1 MLFPSNLL
9 TMKKRSALLALVM
22 CLVVGFSSPA
32 AAMST
37 GKEIDQGTQEN
48 QTIDSESVIVTDPF
62 LTTWVNGVGAK
73 LAANRQRR
81 DITFRFTILGEPDIN
96 AFAIKGGYV
105 HVNLG
110 LLNFVSS
117 DDELAAILG
126 HEMGHV
132 ELRHVVKAD
141 NTNNIIGILTALAS
155 MVSPVALALGSVSS
169 ELIGAK
175 FSRIDELAADKYGL
189 MLMAKTGYDPQ
200 AVVDMMKKLGAMEP
214 GPDSRADRAFVD
226 HPVPSARVA
235 HLEGYPELDRQ
246 SPEIIVV
253 DSQHDQ
259 GEGRYSYAKARLLEA
274 QAHLSSD
281 SVSQE
286 MKELDYALRESGS
299 KAAPDSRVLT
309 HLATAD
315 DPTRK
320 AARAQVEANRLAIVA
335 AVQQAK
341 LDARKG
347 GDEAQVVNHELEVL
361 TQNMPAPPP
370 GMGAPGGRGPMST
383 LLKDMTGTLNFSSD
397 VFQTAPGLLL
407 SNRDTIVEMSQP
419 LEDPGPL
426 TPRSQSL
433 LAYYPSMN
441 AAFSWSTTM
450 LLASIEDAR
459 TAIRTAHDAGEAT
472 RQALSEFQPPPQTQS
487 VQATHASGAPWTP
500 PSGAGEA
507 LQRAVTQWDVALAQA
522 RRASDE
528 MYAAQAVGLS
538 SEITLLDVLSSP
550 ERYDDF
556 RKAVEYRLPGI
567 SMPDFATA
575 NTSGIAP
582 GDYVCAAWYAFERHQ
597 DLATIAPSIHDRP
610 GACPKIALDEAMMGE
625 SLEIA
630 TGLVLE
636 DYTDTPQ
643 QL

>member
-1 MLFPSNLL
+1 
-9 TMKKRSALLALVM
+9 MKKKQALLALVM
-22 CLVVGFSSPA
+22 CLVVGTSSPA

-37 GKEIDQGTQEN
+37 SKEIDQGTQEN
-48 QTIDSESVIVTDPF
+48 QTIDSESVIITDPF
-62 LTTWVNGVGAK
+62 LNAWVNGIGDK

-226 HPVPSARVA
+226 HPVPSQRVA

-246 SPEIIVV
+246 TPEVIVT

-259 GEGRYSYAKARLLEA
+259 SEGLYTYAKARLL
-274 QAHLSSD
+274 QAEQQHVSPD
-281 SVSQE
+281 SVTQE

-299 KAAPDSRVLT
+299 KAAPDSRVVT

-341 LDARKG
+341 EDARKG

-383 LLKDMTGTLNFSSD
+383 LLKDMTGTLSFSSD

-426 TPRSQSL
+426 TPRSQAL

-441 AAFSWSTTM
+441 ASFSWSTTM

-472 RQALSEFQPPPQTQS
+472 REALSEFQPPPQTQS
-487 VQATHASGAPWTP
+487 VQGTHASGAPWTP
-500 PSGAGEA
+500 PAGAGDA
-507 LQRAVTQWDVALAQA
+507 LHRAIVQWDTALAQA

-528 MYAAQAVGLS
+528 MYVAQAVGLS

-550 ERYDDF
+550 ERYEDF

-567 SMPDFATA
+567 SMPDFATLNA
-575 NTSGIAP
+575 SGVAP
-582 GDYVCAAWYAFERHQ
+582 GEYVCAAWYAFERHQ
-597 DLATIAPSIHDRP
+597 DLASTAPTVLNRGES
-610 GACPKIALDEAMMGE
+610 CPKVALDEAMMGE